1 MPHTAVVTFTARPI
15 EWILRDGGSRD
26 WRLNAE
32 RARQCEYLVCT
43 QNRHNAGIGTPTAPH
58 GAAFFIGRISDVVV
72 SPGRHDRW
80 LIKISEYVECN
91 LPNIWGKHG
100 PLRYP
105 VTYTTLERLGIDL
118 GKLPPFTPLPSPGS
132 PAAVS
137 AGGMS
142 EMVAHPVI
150 APSGRTPPFANH
162 AARPSTMADEPDA
175 WRRLDAILAQ
185 LDRVPDLPEPVD
197 PLEWDAHGLPR

>member
-1 MPHTAVVTFTARPI
+1 MQHTAVVTFTARPI
-15 EWILRDGGSRD
+15 EWILQDGGSRD

-43 QNRHNAGIGTPTAPH
+43 QNRHNAGFITPTAPH
-58 GAAFFIGRISDVVV
+58 GAAFLIGRISDVVV
-72 SPGRHDRW
+72 SPDRHDRW

-91 LPNIWGKHG
+91 MPNTWGKHG

-105 VTYTTLERLGIDL
+105 VFYTTLEQLGIDL
-118 GKLPPFTPLPSPGS
+118 DKLPPFAPLPSPGP
-132 PAAVS
+132 PAAAS

-142 EMVAHPVI
+142 ELVAGPVI
-150 APSGRTPPFANH
+150 APSGQTPPFANH
-162 AARPSTMADEPDA
+162 AARPSMMADEPGA

-185 LDRVPDLPEPVD
+185 LDRVPDLPVPVD

>member
-15 EWILRDGGSRD
+15 EWILQDGGSRD

-43 QNRHNAGIGTPTAPH
+43 QNRHNADFGAPTAPH
-58 GAAFFIGRISDVVV
+58 GAAFLIGRISDVVV
-72 SPGRHDRW
+72 SPDRHDRW

-91 LPNIWGKHG
+91 LPNIWGKYG

-105 VTYTTLERLGIDL
+105 VFYTTLEQLGIDL
-118 GKLPPFTPLPSPGS
+118 DKLPPFAPLPSPS
-132 PAAVS
+132 PPGA
-137 AGGMS
+137 AGGGGIS
-142 EMVAHPVI
+142 EMVARPVV
-150 APSGRTPPFANH
+150 PSTGRTPPFANH
-162 AARPSTMADEPDA
+162 AARPSVMADEPDA

-185 LDRVPDLPEPVD
+185 LDRVPDLPAPVD
-197 PLEWDAHGLPR
+197 PLEWDEHGLPR